1 MQESFIYKYR
11 INRIPCTYVWKQIK
25 SSLHTWCIECYVCWV
40 WVEKKVYSI
49 HWMRPTPLI
58 LFTILQDLFWFWWF
72 WKHIFSP
79 TQNASSLL
87 LSWLHTSTTS
97 ISSYSTTS
105 TKDKYGMYLRYTSVL
120 TRLHMP
126 DKIRWEMGLFL
137 TAMWHI
143 WRSYSKQQHVFL

>member
-1 MQESFIYKYR
+1 M
-11 INRIPCTYVWKQIK
+11 
-25 SSLHTWCIECYVCWV
+25 YVCMKADKIFSPYMMYWV
-40 WVEKKVYSI
+40 LCMLSLSRKKVYSI
-49 HWMRPTPLI
+49 HWTRPTPLI

-72 WKHIFSP
+72 CKHIFSP
-79 TQNASSLL
+79 TQNVSSLL

-137 TAMWHI
+137 TMWHI
-143 WRSYSKQQHVFL
+143 WRGYSKQQHVFL